1 VGDVN
6 CVYGTQHTHA
16 RFACPRVRTRARLDR
31 ACARLRLPSDRVL
44 AHARA
49 LQARACARLATSRAI
64 IYLRARDIR
73 VVVVTSRG
81 VDTDCVMVQSVTHRT
96 TQPEIAHMMTIK
108 KTFEKT
114 TAGRDLIRAIEER
127 AELIGHG
134 RSYVTYYLNSLIR
147 SYIEH
152 SSHRSLDEYIAAYV
166 AMIRENN
173 RELQKRAA

>member
-1 VGDVN
+1 MR
-6 CVYGTQHTHA
+6 QA
-16 RFACPRVRTRARLDR
+16 RT
-31 ACARLRLPSDRVL
+31 CARLT
-44 AHARA
+44 
-49 LQARACARLATSRAI
+49 TSRAI
-64 IYLRARDIR
+64 IYLRARAVRLVVIARKGLTPIR
-73 VVVVTSRG
+73 EWCNLSPVETK
-81 VDTDCVMVQSVTHRT
+81 
-96 TQPEIAHMMTIK
+96 QPEIAHVKTIK
-108 KTFEKT
+108 KTLEQ
-114 TAGRDLIRAIEER
+114 TASGRDLIRAIEER

>member
-1 VGDVN
+1 MR
-6 CVYGTQHTHA
+6 QA
-16 RFACPRVRTRARLDR
+16 RT
-31 ACARLRLPSDRVL
+31 CARLT
-44 AHARA
+44 
-49 LQARACARLATSRAI
+49 TSRAI
-64 IYLRARDIR
+64 IYLRARAVR
-73 VVVVTSRG
+73 VVVVARKGLTPIREWCNLSP
-81 VDTDCVMVQSVTHRT
+81 VETK
-96 TQPEIAHMMTIK
+96 QPTEIAHMMTIK

-127 AELIGHG
+127 AELIGYD

>member
-1 VGDVN
+1 
-6 CVYGTQHTHA
+6 
-16 RFACPRVRTRARLDR
+16 
-31 ACARLRLPSDRVL
+31 
-44 AHARA
+44 
-49 LQARACARLATSRAI
+49 
-64 IYLRARDIR
+64 
-73 VVVVTSRG
+73 
-81 VDTDCVMVQSVTHRT
+81 MK
-96 TQPEIAHMMTIK
+96 TIK
-108 KTFEKT
+108 KTLEQ
-114 TAGRDLIRAIEER
+114 TASGRDLISAIEER

>member
-1 VGDVN
+1 
-6 CVYGTQHTHA
+6 
-16 RFACPRVRTRARLDR
+16 
-31 ACARLRLPSDRVL
+31 
-44 AHARA
+44 
-49 LQARACARLATSRAI
+49 
-64 IYLRARDIR
+64 
-73 VVVVTSRG
+73 VVVVARKGLTPIREWCNLSP
-81 VDTDCVMVQSVTHRT
+81 VETK
-96 TQPEIAHMMTIK
+96 QPEIAHMMTIK

-152 SSHRSLDEYIAAYV
+152 SSHRSLDECIATHV

-173 RELQKRAA
+173 RKLQKRAA

>member
-1 VGDVN
+1 MR
-6 CVYGTQHTHA
+6 QA
-16 RFACPRVRTRARLDR
+16 RT
-31 ACARLRLPSDRVL
+31 CARLT
-44 AHARA
+44 
-49 LQARACARLATSRAI
+49 TSRAI
-64 IYLRARDIR
+64 IYLRARAVR
-73 VVVVTSRG
+73 LVVIVTECLTPVCEWCNLSL
-81 VDTDCVMVQSVTHRT
+81 VETK
-96 TQPEIAHMMTIK
+96 QPEIAHMMTIK

>member
-1 VGDVN
+1 M
-6 CVYGTQHTHA
+6 
-16 RFACPRVRTRARLDR
+16 
-31 ACARLRLPSDRVL
+31 
-44 AHARA
+44 
-49 LQARACARLATSRAI
+49 
-64 IYLRARDIR
+64 
-73 VVVVTSRG
+73 VVVARKGLTPVCEWCNLSLVETK
-81 VDTDCVMVQSVTHRT
+81 
-96 TQPEIAHMMTIK
+96 QPEIAHVKTIK
-108 KTFEKT
+108 KTLEQ
-114 TAGRDLIRAIEER
+114 TASGRDLIRAIEER